1 MSRLYF
7 WHLGTT
13 EQAVYNVY
21 KYIIM
26 QQSIRSTYKYNLST
40 FYLNQENISGEYRNI
55 FLYLGYSVSEWHVIW
70 YPIES

>member
-21 KYIIM
+21 KSIIM

-55 FLYLGYSVSEWHVIW
+55 FFCISDIVCQNDTSFGTR
-70 YPIES
+70 

>member
-13 EQAVYNVY
+13 EQADYNVY
-21 KYIIM
+21 KSIIM

-55 FLYLGYSVSEWHVIW
+55 FFVSLI
-70 YPIES
+70 